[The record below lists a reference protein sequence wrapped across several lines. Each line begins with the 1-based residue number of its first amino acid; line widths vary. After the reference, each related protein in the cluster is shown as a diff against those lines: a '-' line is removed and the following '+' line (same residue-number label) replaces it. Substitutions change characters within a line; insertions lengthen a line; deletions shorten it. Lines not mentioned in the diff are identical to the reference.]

1 MDKPKLNLTY
11 LDDVLN
17 DTIEAVE
24 KGQCEIVGIYEH
36 AKQECERLEQE
47 LAILKEQVKATIKK
61 VDYLER
67 LEKSS
72 KYKLMLVSREF
83 EKYSEEDIHK
93 AYEEAKD
100 VQIQLTLA
108 QQMEITLREKRDELE
123 RSFKSISKN
132 LKHSEHLSMQLGVA
146 LNFLKGNLEDISDH
160 LMDMRQ
166 KQKFAAQII
175 KAQEEERKRVAREI
189 HDGPAQTMANIV
201 IQSEICEKLFE
212 KDVQAAK
219 EELDI
224 LKKVT
229 RSSLEELRKII
240 FDLRPAA
247 LDDLGL
253 LAVTQRYCS
262 DFQENT
268 GILTDFVVLGNK
280 IRLDPNIEVALF
292 RIIQEGLNNVK
303 KHSKANNVT
312 VKIECLENIVN
323 LNISDDGCGFDMDK
337 NGIFSSGNHFGL
349 MSIKERAE
357 LFGGSINID
366 SILGCGTKLYISI
379 PL

>member
-100 VQIQLTLA
+100 VQIQLILA

-123 RSFKSISKN
+123 RSFKSISKI

>member
-123 RSFKSISKN
+123 RSFKSISKI